1 MIIMRNKIC
10 YVFTSIS
17 LVVTMPFV
25 LFFALIGVEQVF
37 EIKTLYGFI
46 FVIVTGLY
54 ITACGCAMSINI
66 EKEFK
71 GT

>member
-1 MIIMRNKIC
+1 
-10 YVFTSIS
+10 
-17 LVVTMPFV
+17 MPFV